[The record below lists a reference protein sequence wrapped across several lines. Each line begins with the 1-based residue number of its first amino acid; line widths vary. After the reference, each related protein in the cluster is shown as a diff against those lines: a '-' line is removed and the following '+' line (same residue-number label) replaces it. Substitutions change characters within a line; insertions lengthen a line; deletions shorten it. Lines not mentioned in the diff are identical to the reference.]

1 MVSSPMYERLKE
13 FMKAAQA
20 NQGLDAWDTDHEQI
34 LKGFEESVQQL
45 NAYRESHGFTGATG
59 DAMDRWVDASIER
72 IKWYQSNYARGYQS
86 YEMGRQV
93 MRFALAEA
101 ETISDDL
108 LDAKTAAMR
117 DDWVV
122 SVSDKDP
129 GGGIE
134 FMGRRYTTGAAYVEA
149 VEAQANAQREAA
161 AARILEQMNSGT
173 ARMSSGM
180 RIGAGPKVPTPVP
193 TPDPDGNESSSYRPP
208 DNWTGGTPPI
218 WGGTS
223 SNGYGRNDD
232 RSPSSPNYPDGFNQ
246 PWWSEADAAAAQNRI
261 VASGAVPTRELP
273 YGELGSRTNPITDPQ
288 ELMGTDLLH
297 KSVNGTTY
305 RNGVVG
311 GHTPAPPADAHHP
324 LWRLNGGGA
333 SDVTTS
339 GRLGGAGV
347 LGAGALG
354 LRGTARMGSGSFGG
368 SGSLG
373 GSGMFGR
380 FGGAGSSA
388 LGRFGGSGAGA
399 NGLGGSG
406 SAGGLSGAGRMG
418 AAGMRGITGSTNG
431 LGGASAAGLKVG
443 SYSGSGFGSYTPPAG
458 SAGAAGAGGANGV
471 AGSSGVTG
479 STGANGGAAGAAG
492 AAGKGGTTSGGFMG
506 AGAGAGSGAGKDDKK
521 GRKRQYVAFKF
532 DDDED
537 ALPPGYVNPLSQT
550 SGTDK
555 DITPAKRADD
565 GWDPR
570 QW

>member
-13 FMKAAQA
+13 FMKSARA
-20 NQGLDAWDTDHEQI
+20 NEGLDAWNTDHDKV
-34 LKGFEESVQQL
+34 LKGFEDAMQQL
-45 NAYRESHGFTGATG
+45 RTYRESHGFTGATG

-93 MRFALAEA
+93 MRYALAEA

-161 AARILEQMNSGT
+161 AARILDQMNDGT
-173 ARMSSGM
+173 ARMSGGM
-180 RIGAGPKVPTPVP
+180 RIGAGPNVPPVP
-193 TPDPDGNESSSYRPP
+193 TPGGDDELRTPGQIDK
-208 DNWTGGTPPI
+208 WTGGTPPI

-223 SNGYGRNDD
+223 SNGFGRNDD

-261 VASGAVPTRELP
+261 VSSGAVPTRELP

-333 SDVTTS
+333 SDMTTS

-354 LRGTARMGSGSFGG
+354 VRGAARMGSSFGGGTGGFGG
-368 SGSLG
+368 SGTL
-373 GSGMFGR
+373 
-380 FGGAGSSA
+380 
-388 LGRFGGSGAGA
+388 
-399 NGLGGSG
+399 GSG
-406 SAGGLSGAGRMG
+406 SAAGLSGAGRMG
-418 AAGMRGITGSTNG
+418 AAAGMRGMTGTTNG
-431 LGGASAAGLKVG
+431 LSGAGASALKVG

-458 SAGAAGAGGANGV
+458 ANGLAGSGAGASGASGAAG
-471 AGSSGVTG
+471 T
-479 STGANGGAAGAAG
+479 TGANGGAAGAAG
-492 AAGKGGTTSGGFMG
+492 AAGKGGATSGGFMG
-506 AGAGAGSGAGKDDKK
+506 AGAGAGAGAGKDDKK

-537 ALPPGYVNPLSQT
+537 ELPAGYVNPLSQT

-555 DITPAKRADD
+555 NIAPVKRTDD